1 MLVNAI
7 DRDRKKMYEEGL
19 KEGKQEGLKEGEM
32 KGERETTD
40 YPGVACQRHGSSGH
54 CRDHR
59 VIGGGNPENYISV
72 VDGLYA
78 FICTSI
84 TMKRSSDIEHCFG
97 DLRKTQL
104 PINIRISY
112 TSSSST

>member
-7 DRDRKKMYEEGL
+7 ARDSKKMYEEEL
-19 KEGKQEGLKEGEM
+19 KKGEM
-32 KGERETTD
+32 KGKRLMAGRCLPEIWQFRPLPRS
-40 YPGVACQRHGSSGH
+40 PG
-54 CRDHR
+54 CRRWTSEKLHR
-59 VIGGGNPENYISV
+59 GCRRLVCLH
-72 VDGLYA
+72 LYLHHNEE
-78 FICTSI
+78 I
-84 TMKRSSDIEHCFG
+84 IEHRAIFG